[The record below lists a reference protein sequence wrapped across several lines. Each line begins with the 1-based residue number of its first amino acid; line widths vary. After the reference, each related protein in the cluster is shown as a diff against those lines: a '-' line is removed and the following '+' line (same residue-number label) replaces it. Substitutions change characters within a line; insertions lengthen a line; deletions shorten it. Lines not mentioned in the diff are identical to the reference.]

1 MNKLVKQY
9 EKEKMLKDKK
19 IIVLEG
25 IDGSGKTSQIL
36 RLKNTL
42 KNQGRNVKI
51 MCESK
56 NKLAENLGNHLK
68 KGESLKQMLLF
79 GALRVETIKDMLESE
94 EEIVIYD
101 RFILSS
107 IAYQCQK
114 DIRMEVIT
122 KRVNELI
129 LSFYGVKPLLTIYL
143 NIEIQEAIK
152 RIENREQR
160 KVNKEEEKIL
170 RKAKLLY
177 EKHSNEMKVI
187 NSNQTIEEV
196 SSEIEKLVKNVI

>member
-56 NKLAENLGNHLK
+56 NKLAENLGNNLK
-68 KGESLKQMLLF
+68 EGESLKQMLLF
-79 GALRVETIKDMLESE
+79 GALRVETIKDMLKSE

-129 LSFYGVKPLLTIYL
+129 LSFYGIKPLLTIYL
-143 NIEIQEAIK
+143 NIELQEAIK
-152 RIENREQR
+152 RIENREKR
-160 KVNKEEEKIL
+160 KVSKEEEKIL
-170 RKAKLLY
+170 KKAKLLY

>member
-25 IDGSGKTSQIL
+25 IDASGKTSQIL

>member
-1 MNKLVKQY
+1 MNRLIKQY
-9 EKEKMLKDKK
+9 EKERMLKNKK
-19 IIVLEG
+19 IFVLEG

-36 RLKNTL
+36 RLQNTL
-42 KNQGRNVKI
+42 KRQGRKVKI
-51 MCESK
+51 MCETK
-56 NKLAENLGNHLK
+56 NKLANNLGENLK

-114 DIRMEVIT
+114 DIRMEMIT

-143 NIEIQEAIK
+143 DIELQEAIK
-152 RIENREQR
+152 RIENREKR
-160 KVNKEEEKIL
+160 KVSEEEETIL

-187 NSNQTIEEV
+187 NSNKTIEEV

>member
-1 MNKLVKQY
+1 MNRLIKQY
-9 EKEKMLKDKK
+9 EKERMLRNKK
-19 IIVLEG
+19 IVVLEG

-36 RLKNTL
+36 RLQNTL
-42 KNQGRNVKI
+42 KRQGRKVKI
-51 MCESK
+51 MCETK
-56 NKLAENLGNHLK
+56 NKLANNLGENLK

-114 DIRMEVIT
+114 DIRMEMIT

-143 NIEIQEAIK
+143 DIELQEAIK
-152 RIENREQR
+152 RIENREKR
-160 KVNKEEEKIL
+160 KVSEEEETIL

-187 NSNQTIEEV
+187 NSNKTIEEV

>member
-1 MNKLVKQY
+1 
-9 EKEKMLKDKK
+9 MLKNKK
-19 IIVLEG
+19 IFVLEG

-36 RLKNTL
+36 RLQNTL

-51 MCESK
+51 MCETK
-56 NKLAENLGNHLK
+56 NKLANNLGENLK

-114 DIRMEVIT
+114 DIRMEMIT

-143 NIEIQEAIK
+143 DIELQEAIK
-152 RIENREQR
+152 RIENREKR
-160 KVNKEEEKIL
+160 KVSKEEEKIL

-187 NSNQTIEEV
+187 NSNKTIEEV

>member
-1 MNKLVKQY
+1 MNRLINQY
-9 EKEKMLKDKK
+9 EKEKMLKNKK

-25 IDGSGKTSQIL
+25 IDGSGKTIQIL

-56 NKLAENLGNHLK
+56 NKLAENLGNHLE

-152 RIENREQR
+152 RIENREKR
-160 KVNKEEEKIL
+160 KVNKDEETIL

>member
-56 NKLAENLGNHLK
+56 NKLAENLGNNLK
-68 KGESLKQMLLF
+68 EGESLKQMLLF
-79 GALRVETIKDMLESE
+79 GALRVETIKDMLKSE

>member
-1 MNKLVKQY
+1 
-9 EKEKMLKDKK
+9 MLKNKK
-19 IIVLEG
+19 IFVLEG

-36 RLKNTL
+36 RLQNTL

-51 MCESK
+51 MCETK
-56 NKLAENLGNHLK
+56 NKLANNLGENLK

-114 DIRMEVIT
+114 DIRMEMIT

-143 NIEIQEAIK
+143 DIELQEAIK
-152 RIENREQR
+152 RIENREKR
-160 KVNKEEEKIL
+160 KVSKEEEKIL

-187 NSNQTIEEV
+187 NSNKTVEEV

>member
-1 MNKLVKQY
+1 MNRLIKQY
-9 EKEKMLKDKK
+9 EKERMLKNKK
-19 IIVLEG
+19 IFVLEG

-36 RLKNTL
+36 RLQNTL

-51 MCESK
+51 MCETK
-56 NKLAENLGNHLK
+56 NKLANNLGENLK

-114 DIRMEVIT
+114 DIRMEMIT

-143 NIEIQEAIK
+143 DIELQEAIK
-152 RIENREQR
+152 RIENREKR
-160 KVNKEEEKIL
+160 KVSEEEEKIL

-187 NSNQTIEEV
+187 NSNKTIEEV

>member
-9 EKEKMLKDKK
+9 EKERMLKSKK

-56 NKLAENLGNHLK
+56 NKLAENLGNNLK
-68 KGESLKQMLLF
+68 EGESLKQMLLF
-79 GALRVETIKDMLESE
+79 GALRVETIKDMLKSE

-129 LSFYGVKPLLTIYL
+129 LSFYGIKPLLTIYL
-143 NIEIQEAIK
+143 NIELQEAIK
-152 RIENREQR
+152 RIENREKR
-160 KVNKEEEKIL
+160 KVSKEEEKIL
-170 RKAKLLY
+170 KKAKLLY

>member
-56 NKLAENLGNHLK
+56 NKLAENLGNNLK
-68 KGESLKQMLLF
+68 EGESLKQMLLF

-170 RKAKLLY
+170 IKAKLLY

>member
-1 MNKLVKQY
+1 MNRLIKQY
-9 EKEKMLKDKK
+9 EKERMLKNKK
-19 IIVLEG
+19 IFVLEG

-36 RLKNTL
+36 RLQNTL

-51 MCESK
+51 MCETK
-56 NKLAENLGNHLK
+56 NKLANNLGENLK

-114 DIRMEVIT
+114 DIRMEMIT

-143 NIEIQEAIK
+143 DIELQEAIK
-152 RIENREQR
+152 RIENREKR
-160 KVNKEEEKIL
+160 KVSKEEEKIL

-187 NSNQTIEEV
+187 NSNKTVEEV

>member
-9 EKEKMLKDKK
+9 EKKRMLKSKK

-56 NKLAENLGNHLK
+56 NKLAENLGNNLK
-68 KGESLKQMLLF
+68 EGESLKQMLLF

-170 RKAKLLY
+170 IKAKLLY

>member
-1 MNKLVKQY
+1 MNRLIKQY
-9 EKEKMLKDKK
+9 EKERMLKNKK
-19 IIVLEG
+19 IFVLEG

-36 RLKNTL
+36 RLQNTL
-42 KNQGRNVKI
+42 KRQGRKVKI
-51 MCESK
+51 MCETK
-56 NKLAENLGNHLK
+56 NKLVKNLGNNLK
-68 KGESLKQMLLF
+68 EGESLKQMLLF

-114 DIRMEVIT
+114 DIRMEMIT

-143 NIEIQEAIK
+143 DIELQEAIK
-152 RIENREQR
+152 RIENREKR
-160 KVNKEEEKIL
+160 KVSKEEEKIL

-187 NSNQTIEEV
+187 NSNKTVEEV

>member
-1 MNKLVKQY
+1 
-9 EKEKMLKDKK
+9 KK

-56 NKLAENLGNHLK
+56 NKLAENLGNNLK
-68 KGESLKQMLLF
+68 EGESLKQMLLF
-79 GALRVETIKDMLESE
+79 GALRVETIKDMLKSE

-129 LSFYGVKPLLTIYL
+129 LSFYGIKPLLTIYL
-143 NIEIQEAIK
+143 NIELQEAIK
-152 RIENREQR
+152 RIENREKR
-160 KVNKEEEKIL
+160 KVSKEEEKIL
-170 RKAKLLY
+170 KKAKLLY

>member
-1 MNKLVKQY
+1 MNRLIKQY
-9 EKEKMLKDKK
+9 EKEIMLKNKK
-19 IIVLEG
+19 IFVLEG

-36 RLKNTL
+36 RLQNTL

-51 MCESK
+51 MCETK
-56 NKLAENLGNHLK
+56 NKLANNLGENLK

-114 DIRMEVIT
+114 DIRMEMIT

-143 NIEIQEAIK
+143 DIELQEAIK
-152 RIENREQR
+152 RIENREKR
-160 KVNKEEEKIL
+160 KVSKEEEKIL

-187 NSNQTIEEV
+187 NSNKTIEEV

>member
-1 MNKLVKQY
+1 MNRLIKQY
-9 EKEKMLKDKK
+9 EKERMLKNKK
-19 IIVLEG
+19 IFVLEG

-36 RLKNTL
+36 RLQNTL
-42 KNQGRNVKI
+42 KRQGRKVKI
-51 MCESK
+51 MCETK
-56 NKLAENLGNHLK
+56 NKLANNLGENLK

-114 DIRMEVIT
+114 DIRMEMIT

-143 NIEIQEAIK
+143 DIELQEAIK
-152 RIENREQR
+152 RIENREKR
-160 KVNKEEEKIL
+160 KVSEEEEKIL

-187 NSNQTIEEV
+187 NSNKTIEEV

>member
-1 MNKLVKQY
+1 MNRLIKQY
-9 EKEKMLKDKK
+9 EKERMLKNKK
-19 IIVLEG
+19 IFVLEG

-36 RLKNTL
+36 RLQNTL

-51 MCESK
+51 MCETK
-56 NKLAENLGNHLK
+56 NKLANNLGENLK

-114 DIRMEVIT
+114 DIRMEMIT

-143 NIEIQEAIK
+143 DIELQEAIK
-152 RIENREQR
+152 RIENREKR
-160 KVNKEEEKIL
+160 KVSKEEEKIL

-187 NSNQTIEEV
+187 NSNKTIEEV

>member
-56 NKLAENLGNHLK
+56 NKLAENLG
-68 KGESLKQMLLF
+68 
-79 GALRVETIKDMLESE
+79 
-94 EEIVIYD
+94 
-101 RFILSS
+101 
-107 IAYQCQK
+107 
-114 DIRMEVIT
+114 
-122 KRVNELI
+122 
-129 LSFYGVKPLLTIYL
+129 
-143 NIEIQEAIK
+143 
-152 RIENREQR
+152 
-160 KVNKEEEKIL
+160 
-170 RKAKLLY
+170 
-177 EKHSNEMKVI
+177 
-187 NSNQTIEEV
+187 
-196 SSEIEKLVKNVI
+196 

>member
-1 MNKLVKQY
+1 MNRLIKQY
-9 EKEKMLKDKK
+9 EKEIMLKDKK
-19 IIVLEG
+19 IFVLEG

-36 RLKNTL
+36 RLKDTL
-42 KNQGRNVKI
+42 KRQGRKVKI
-51 MCESK
+51 MCETK
-56 NKLAENLGNHLK
+56 NKLANNLGANLR

-79 GALRVETIKDMLESE
+79 GALRVETIKEMLESD

-114 DIRMEVIT
+114 DIRMEMIT

-143 NIEIQEAIK
+143 DIELQEAIK
-152 RIENREQR
+152 RIENREKR
-160 KVNKEEEKIL
+160 KVSEEEETIL

-177 EKHSNEMKVI
+177 EKHSKEMKVI
-187 NSNQTIEEV
+187 NSNKTIEEV
-196 SSEIEKLVKNVI
+196 SSEIENLVKNVI

>member
-9 EKEKMLKDKK
+9 EKERMLKSKK

-56 NKLAENLGNHLK
+56 NKLAENLGNNLK
-68 KGESLKQMLLF
+68 EGESLKQMLLF
-79 GALRVETIKDMLESE
+79 GALRVETIKDMLKSE

-129 LSFYGVKPLLTIYL
+129 LSFYGIKPLLTIYL
-143 NIEIQEAIK
+143 NIELQEAIK
-152 RIENREQR
+152 RIENREKI
-160 KVNKEEEKIL
+160 KVSKEEEKIL
-170 RKAKLLY
+170 KKAKLLY

>member
-56 NKLAENLGNHLK
+56 NKLAENLGNNLK
-68 KGESLKQMLLF
+68 EGESLKQMLLF
-79 GALRVETIKDMLESE
+79 GALRVETIKDMLKSE

-129 LSFYGVKPLLTIYL
+129 LSFYGIKPLLTIYL
-143 NIEIQEAIK
+143 NIELQEAIK
-152 RIENREQR
+152 RIENREKI
-160 KVNKEEEKIL
+160 KVSKEEEKIL
-170 RKAKLLY
+170 KKAKLLY

>member
-25 IDGSGKTSQIL
+25 IDASGKTSQIL

-56 NKLAENLGNHLK
+56 NKLAENLGNYLK

>member
-1 MNKLVKQY
+1 MNRLIKQY
-9 EKEKMLKDKK
+9 EKERMLKNKK
-19 IIVLEG
+19 IVVLEG
-25 IDGSGKTSQIL
+25 IDGSGKTIQIL

-51 MCESK
+51 MCETKS
-56 NKLAENLGNHLK
+56 KLANNLGNNLK
-68 KGESLKQMLLF
+68 EGESLKQMLLF
-79 GALRVETIKDMLESE
+79 GALRVETIKEMLESE

-114 DIRMEVIT
+114 DIRMEMIT

-143 NIEIQEAIK
+143 DIELQEAIK
-152 RIENREQR
+152 RIENREKR
-160 KVNKEEEKIL
+160 KVSEEEEKIL

-187 NSNQTIEEV
+187 NSNKTIEEV
-196 SSEIEKLVKNVI
+196 SSEIENLVKSVI

>member
-1 MNKLVKQY
+1 MNRLIKQY
-9 EKEKMLKDKK
+9 EKERMLKNKK
-19 IIVLEG
+19 IFVLEG

-36 RLKNTL
+36 RLQNTL
-42 KNQGRNVKI
+42 KNQGRKVKI
-51 MCESK
+51 MCETK
-56 NKLAENLGNHLK
+56 NKLANNLGQNLR

-79 GALRVETIKDMLESE
+79 GALRVETIKEMLESE

-114 DIRMEVIT
+114 DIRMEMIT

-143 NIEIQEAIK
+143 DIELQEAIK
-152 RIENREQR
+152 RIENREKR
-160 KVNKEEEKIL
+160 KVSEEEEKIL

-187 NSNQTIEEV
+187 NSNKTMEEV
-196 SSEIEKLVKNVI
+196 SSEIENLVKNVI

>member
-1 MNKLVKQY
+1 
-9 EKEKMLKDKK
+9 
-19 IIVLEG
+19 
-25 IDGSGKTSQIL
+25 
-36 RLKNTL
+36 
-42 KNQGRNVKI
+42 

-129 LSFYGVKPLLTIYL
+129 LSFYGIKPLLTIYL
-143 NIEIQEAIK
+143 NIELQEAIK
-152 RIENREQR
+152 RIENREKR
-160 KVNKEEEKIL
+160 KVSKEEEKIL
-170 RKAKLLY
+170 KKAKLLY